1 MAGDKMV
8 RVEIL
13 DNGIGRKEAMKIKE
27 NKTQIHES
35 KGARISEERIN
46 TLNKLF
52 GSKPKVEIFDLFD
65 ENNLACGTKVVLQ
78 IPIIHG

>member
-1 MAGDKMV
+1 MNQSRDGQ
-8 RVEIL
+8 RIEL
-13 DNGIGRKEAMKIKE
+13 
-27 NKTQIHES
+27 S